1 MGALFRAKNTEWARP
16 MSEWMEDLV
25 DLLGVLA
32 LAGVALALA
41 GVAAWLGLDGL
52 VALLMRA
59 I

>member
-1 MGALFRAKNTEWARP
+1 
-16 MSEWMEDLV
+16 MEDLV